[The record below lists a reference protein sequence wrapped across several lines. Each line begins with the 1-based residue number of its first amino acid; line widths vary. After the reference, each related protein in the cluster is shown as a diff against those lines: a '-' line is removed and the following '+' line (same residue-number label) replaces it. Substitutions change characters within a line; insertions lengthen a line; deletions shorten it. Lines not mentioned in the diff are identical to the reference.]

1 MGKVGHSMKGFT
13 LIASLLLLLLLSGM
27 SIGLMYMINA
37 SGHISGN
44 DQETNQAYYQA
55 QSAIEQLTVNL
66 ATVYQGNL
74 SPKQT
79 DLNSMTVTS
88 QASAASLFP
97 GTTFLEN
104 ASWTNP
110 KGDGT
115 GLGTNNV
122 ISQGTD
128 AGLTALLVP
137 VTVQVTAIRPSGAA
151 VSMTRGVEAAI
162 IPVFQFG
169 VFSQSDLSYF
179 AGPEFNFQG
188 RVHTNGN
195 LFIAAN
201 NGPLIFGSKV
211 TAVGEIIR
219 DQLANGFTGGT
230 GSYYGNVFVPNQ
242 TGGCDTYIANNGASG
257 LGSNCINIGK
267 DTGNGT
273 NDASW
278 SGGYPT
284 GGSANTNWTSLSK
297 GTFNSML
304 GNKTSIGVQ
313 PLQLPFVQSNVA
325 GQQADP
331 IEIVRKPELTTESPT
346 SPLGGSREFNKANIR
361 ILLGDTEA
369 ELHPTGSANDGDDV
383 LMDGTGKTVGSTA
396 SVALN
401 GGAGTAYFAVADNS
415 TPLVTTGGDGSTKA
429 KTIINTTTIVDPYWH
444 SLNAITPF
452 LPPCG
457 NDIPPNCTN
466 YPAGTKQWPL
476 VRGWLRVEYLGID
489 GSWHGVTNE
498 WLKYGFAMD
507 PYIARTAPG
516 ADIVGHK
523 DAILILQQIADRDG
537 DGVISNKQILD
548 SPTVGPV
555 QVGAT
560 WTTTVTQTIESTAS
574 TGTNTNFYPINFYD
588 AREGF
593 PRDSA
598 APLVG
603 TQGYANGIMGAVEL
617 DVGNLAAWIAAK
629 PTGDYKGS
637 SGPSID
643 ATPQAGYL
651 VYFSDRRG
659 MEPNPNATDGS
670 GNPLPNV
677 TNGESGL
684 EDVINSGSATGTP
697 DGKLE
702 AQSAAYTPPQSPEDV
717 DDNGLLD
724 NWGYKDIGYGFGT
737 ALAVA
742 NPYLAVD
749 CINGGRQNWVS
760 GARRVLKLVDGA
772 LGNLPKPGF
781 TVASENPVYVQGDYN
796 SDAADTVWLSTTAPP
811 FQDDPRG
818 HSAASVIADAVTVL
832 SNSWTDINSMQNPA
846 NLGGRNRTQTYY
858 RMAIAAG
865 KNMNFPRSSV
875 AGGAVPND
883 FGTDGGA
890 HNFIRMLEQGSSV
903 NYRGSLVSLYYSEYA
918 TGTFK
923 CCTLVYGAP
932 GRNFSFDTDFLTP
945 TNLPP
950 GTPELQDIVNLSYWQ
965 SFTPCTTQANGN
977 CTN

>member
-1 MGKVGHSMKGFT
+1 MKGFT
-13 LIASLLLLLLLSGM
+13 LIASLLLLLLLSGL
-27 SIGLMYMINA
+27 SIGLMFMISG

-44 DQETNQAYYQA
+44 DLETSQAYYQS

-79 DLNSMTVTS
+79 DLDSMTATS

-97 GTTFLEN
+97 GTTFLES

-115 GLGTNNV
+115 GLGTNDV

-195 LFIAAN
+195 LFLAAN
-201 NGPLIFGSKV
+201 SGPLIFGSKV

-230 GSYYGNVFVPNQ
+230 GSYYGDIYVPNQ
-242 TGGCDTYIANNGASG
+242 TGGCDTYIANNGTSG
-257 LGSNCINIGK
+257 LGANCINVGI
-267 DTGNGT
+267 DTDNSK

-278 SGGYPT
+278 SGGYPS
-284 GGSANTNWTSLSK
+284 GGGPNSSWTTLSK

-313 PLQLPFVQSNVA
+313 PLQLPFVQSNVS

-331 IEIVRKPELTTESPT
+331 IEIIRKPELTTESPT

-361 ILLGDTEA
+361 ILFGDTEA
-369 ELHPTGSANDGDDV
+369 ELHPTGSADDAQDIQLEVQKSEV
-383 LMDGTGKTVGSTA
+383 LT
-396 SVALN
+396 N
-401 GGAGTAYFAVADNS
+401 GGATAYFAVADNS
-415 TPLVTTGGDGSTKA
+415 TSLLTTGGNGSTKA
-429 KTIINTTTIVDPYWH
+429 KTIINTTTIIDPYWN
-444 SLNAITPF
+444 LLKAITPF

-457 NDIPPNCTN
+457 NGIPPNCTN
-466 YPAGTKQWPL
+466 YPVGTTQWPL
-476 VRGWLRVEYLGID
+476 VRGWLRVEYLGKD
-489 GSWHGVTNE
+489 GSWHGVTQE

-507 PYIARTAPG
+507 PYIARTIPG
-516 ADIVGHK
+516 ADTVGHK

-537 DGVISNKQILD
+537 DGAISNNKQILD

-555 QVGAT
+555 QVGVK

-574 TGTNTNFYPINFYD
+574 TGTATNFYPINFYD

-593 PRDSA
+593 PRDSS
-598 APLVG
+598 PLAG
-603 TQGYANGIMGAVEL
+603 TQGYANGIMSAVEL
-617 DVGNLAAWIAAK
+617 DLGNLKNWIAA
-629 PTGDYKGS
+629 TGDYAGS
-637 SGPSID
+637 SGQSID
-643 ATPQAGYL
+643 ASPQAGYL

-697 DGKLE
+697 DTKLE
-702 AQSAAYTPPQSPEDV
+702 AKSSAYTPPQSPEDV

-724 NWGYKDIGYGFGT
+724 NWGSTDIGYGFGIT
-737 ALAVA
+737 AGT
-742 NPYLAVD
+742 NPYQIVD
-749 CINGGRQNWVS
+749 CMNGGRQNWVS

-772 LGNLPKPGF
+772 LGNLPIPGF

-796 SDAADTVWLSTTAPP
+796 SNAGDTVWQAKPV
-811 FQDDPRG
+811 DVA
-818 HSAASVIADAVTVL
+818 HSNAAVIADAVTVL
-832 SNSWTDINSMQNPA
+832 SNNWTDINSMNNPA
-846 NLGGRNRTQTYY
+846 TLGNRNRTQTYY

-875 AGGAVPND
+875 AGTPPND
-883 FGTDGGA
+883 FGTDGGL
-890 HNFIRMLEQGSSV
+890 HNFLRMLEQGSAV

-932 GRNFSFDTDFLTP
+932 GRNFSFDSDFLNP
-945 TNLPP
+945 ANLPP
-950 GTPELQDIVNLSYWQ
+950 GTPELQDVVNLSYWQ
-965 SFTPCTTQANGN
+965 SFTPCTTQSNGN

>member
-1 MGKVGHSMKGFT
+1 MSTVRHSMKGFT

-27 SIGLMYMINA
+27 SIGLMFMI
-37 SGHISGN
+37 SGSSHISGN
-44 DQETNQAYYQA
+44 DMETSQAYYQA

-79 DLNSMTVTS
+79 DLDSMTTSS

-97 GTTFLEN
+97 GTTFLES

-115 GLGTNNV
+115 GLGSNNV

-195 LFIAAN
+195 LFLAAN

-219 DQLANGFTGGT
+219 DQLANGFAGGT
-230 GSYYGNVFVPNQ
+230 GSYYGDVYVPNQ
-242 TGGCDTYIANNGASG
+242 TGGCDSYIAANGTKN
-257 LGSNCINIGK
+257 LGANCINVGP
-267 DTGNGT
+267 DTDNAK

-284 GGSANTNWTSLSK
+284 GGGPNAKWTTLSK

-331 IEIVRKPELTTESPT
+331 IEIIRKPELTTESPT

-369 ELHPTGSANDGDDV
+369 ELHPTGSADDAEDIQ
-383 LMDGTGKTVGSTA
+383 LEAQKSETLT
-396 SVALN
+396 N
-401 GGAGTAYFAVADNS
+401 GGLTAYFAVADNS
-415 TPLVTTGGDGSTKA
+415 TSTVTSGGNGSSSSKAIVNTK
-429 KTIINTTTIVDPYWH
+429 TIVDPYWN
-444 SLNAITPF
+444 SLNGITPF

-457 NDIPPNCTN
+457 NDIPPNCTA
-466 YPAGTKQWPL
+466 YPGTTKQWPL

-489 GSWHGVTNE
+489 GAWHGVTQE
-498 WLKYGFAMD
+498 WLKYGFAKS
-507 PYIARTAPG
+507 PAIARTAPG
-516 ADIVGHK
+516 VDIVGHK

-537 DGVISNKQILD
+537 DGAITNKTIQL
-548 SPTVGPV
+548 SSVGPV
-555 QVGAT
+555 KVGGLY
-560 WTTTVTQTIESTAS
+560 TTTVTQTVESTAS
-574 TGTNTNFYPINFYD
+574 TGGAATATNFYPINFYD

-603 TQGYANGIMGAVEL
+603 TQGYANGIMSAVEL

-629 PTGDYKGS
+629 NPGDYAGS

-697 DGKLE
+697 DGTLE
-702 AQSAAYTPPQSPEDV
+702 AKSGAYTPPQSPEDV

-760 GARRVLKLVDGA
+760 GARRVLKLVDGS
-772 LGNLPKPGF
+772 LGNLPIPGF

-796 SDAADTVWLSTTAPP
+796 SNSGDTVWNAAPV
-811 FQDDPRG
+811 DVA
-818 HSAASVIADAVTVL
+818 HSNASIIADAVTLL
-832 SNSWTDINSMQNPA
+832 SNSWTDINSMKNPSTL
-846 NLGGRNRTQTYY
+846 NNRNRTQTYY

-865 KNMNFPRSSV
+865 KNMNFPKPLV
-875 AGGAVPND
+875 GGVPND
-883 FGTDGGA
+883 FGTDGGL
-890 HNFIRMLEQGSSV
+890 HNFLRMLEQTSAV

-918 TGTFK
+918 TGVYK

-932 GRNFSFDTDFLTP
+932 TRNFSFDTDFLNP
-945 TNLPP
+945 ANLPP
-950 GTPELQDIVNLSYWQ
+950 GTPELQDVVNLSYWQ
-965 SFTPCTTQANGN
+965 SFTPCTTQANGK

>member
-1 MGKVGHSMKGFT
+1 MSKVGHSMKGFT
-13 LIASLLLLLLLSGM
+13 LIASLLMLLLLSGM

-44 DQETNQAYYQA
+44 DLETNQAYYQA

-79 DLNSMTVTS
+79 DLDSMAADS

-104 ASWTNP
+104 ASWTYP

-115 GLGTNNV
+115 GIGSNNV
-122 ISQGTD
+122 ISQGNN

-195 LFIAAN
+195 LFLAAN
-201 NGPLIFGSKV
+201 SGPLIFGSKV

-219 DQLANGFTGGT
+219 DQLANGYTGGT
-230 GSYYGNVFVPNQ
+230 SSYYGDVYVPNQ
-242 TGGCDTYIANNGASG
+242 TGGCDSYIASNGTKN
-257 LGSNCINIGK
+257 LGSNCINVGP
-267 DTGNGT
+267 DTDYSK

-278 SGGYPT
+278 SGGFPS
-284 GGSANTNWTSLSK
+284 GGSANSKWINLSK

-304 GNKTSIGVQ
+304 GNQTSIGVQ
-313 PLQLPFVQSNVA
+313 PLQLPFVQSNVS

-369 ELHPTGSANDGDDV
+369 ELHPTGSANDSDDV
-383 LMDGTGKTVGSTA
+383 LMDGTGLTAGSTA
-396 SVALN
+396 SVVLN
-401 GGAGTAYFAVADNS
+401 SGGTAYFAVADNKILS
-415 TPLVTTGGDGSTKA
+415 GPTKVGTCT
-429 KTIINTTTIVDPYWH
+429 KSNPCTITTTVVDPNWN
-444 SLNAITPF
+444 SLNGITPF

-457 NDIPPNCTN
+457 NGIPPNCTD
-466 YPAGTKQWPL
+466 YPAGTTQWPL
-476 VRGWLRVEYLGID
+476 VRGWLRVEYLGTD
-489 GSWHGVTNE
+489 GDWHGVTKE
-498 WLKYGFAMD
+498 WLKYGFAKS
-507 PYIARTAPG
+507 PAIARTAPG
-516 ADIVGHK
+516 ADTDGQK

-537 DGVISNKQILD
+537 DGVINNKTLSI
-548 SPTVGPV
+548 
-555 QVGAT
+555 
-560 WTTTVTQTIESTAS
+560 TTTPAQYTTNVVKFAESTANA
-574 TGTNTNFYPINFYD
+574 GTPTNFYPINFYD

-593 PRDSA
+593 PRDSS
-598 APLVG
+598 PLAG
-603 TQGYANGIMGAVEL
+603 TQGYANGIMSAVEL
-617 DVGNLAAWIAAK
+617 DVGNLKNWIAA
-629 PTGDYKGS
+629 TGDYAGS
-637 SGPSID
+637 SGKSID
-643 ATPQAGYL
+643 ASPQAGYL

-659 MEPNPNATDGS
+659 MEQNPNATDGS
-670 GNPLPNV
+670 GHPLPNV

-702 AQSAAYTPPQSPEDV
+702 AKSSAYTPPQSPEDV
-717 DDNGLLD
+717 DNNGILD
-724 NWGYKDIGYGFGT
+724 NWGSTDIAYGFGIKAGT
-737 ALAVA
+737 
-742 NPYLAVD
+742 NPYQVVD
-749 CINGGRQNWVS
+749 CMNGGRQNWAS
-760 GARRVLKLVDGA
+760 GARRVLKLVDGSIT
-772 LGNLPKPGF
+772 NLPLPGF

-796 SDAADTVWLSTTAPP
+796 SDAADAVWKSSTTPP
-811 FQDDPRG
+811 FQDDARG
-818 HSAASVIADAVTVL
+818 HSAAAVISDALTLL
-832 SNSWTDINSMQNPA
+832 SNNWTDLNSMSNPSTLS
-846 NLGGRNRTQTYY
+846 NRTRTQTYY

-875 AGGAVPND
+875 AGTSVPND
-883 FGTDGGA
+883 FGTDGGL
-890 HNFIRMLEQGSSV
+890 HNFLRMLETGSSV
-903 NYRGSLVSLYYSEYA
+903 NYRGSLVSLFYSEYA

-932 GRNFSFDTDFLTP
+932 GRNFSFDTDFLNP
-945 TNLPP
+945 ANLPP
-950 GTPELQDIVNLSYWQ
+950 GTPELQDVVNLSYWQ
-965 SFTPCTTQANGN
+965 SFTPCTTQSNGN